1 MPSIETC
8 PLYFPGPLQFTLT
21 LTTVSHSHPCVPGP
35 ITTTPLGFSKSALV
49 RPRYPKPC
57 LPLPSRRSIQKFT
70 CPSCPGRRR
79 HAYSTKYPSC
89 ITIADDGTYRSRQ
102 FLCTMPRYTQARLA
116 YALEVF
122 RDSLPY
128 RAKRGFKTDHLEQ
141 HLKKYE
147 LRTSTSSTTV
157 AQRTSLWIDK
167 DDSGDYDPTQSKKR
181 QTDVCPPKARNN
193 KRKEKELGADREL
206 GGTIKKARPKNTW
219 LSGRN
224 RGYACR
230 VLLKLT
236 SVAGKEKLRQLA
248 DAGVPTLDV
257 DDRCNAEDDQPS
269 LWSLGGGSFSQNSR
283 NSLSSAARRRSM
295 FGPDPEGDDDN
306 DNNNEGLDLRTR
318 TLPALD
324 APRSPRKSASCVP
337 CLDAKRKCTQRK
349 SDIGPSCTQCRKDG
363 IGCFFRHDDQVKKAH
378 KITPRT
384 QCDTPITIE
393 SPSSSCL
400 DTKWI
405 TTSFVYPIN
414 FKFSAA
420 QNPTRTCDF
429 CRDYRYGIVGSG
441 SPKRVEVIVE
451 GNKIIEEMGDGYRAE
466 GKEPSNMCIM
476 CALDR
481 FQICRCAQHEI
492 APIAGLCPGDFD
504 YPQAFLNFST
514 PGAPAFNHWCNFCIS
529 PAFYACGAP
538 QQYNKF
544 GRPAPPGAR
553 RENGC
558 GLLLCPACAD
568 ALGQSGMDRMK
579 LQEQVRVRGNWRV
592 RADMEFLFH
601 GSDLHK
607 AYYLA

>member
-1 MPSIETC
+1 
-8 PLYFPGPLQFTLT
+8 
-21 LTTVSHSHPCVPGP
+21 
-35 ITTTPLGFSKSALV
+35 
-49 RPRYPKPC
+49 
-57 LPLPSRRSIQKFT
+57 
-70 CPSCPGRRR
+70 
-79 HAYSTKYPSC
+79 
-89 ITIADDGTYRSRQ
+89 
-102 FLCTMPRYTQARLA
+102 MPRYTQARLA
-116 YALEVF
+116 YALKVF

-128 RAKRGFKTDHLEQ
+128 RTKRGFKRDHLER
-141 HLKKYE
+141 HLKKYD
-147 LRTSTSSTTV
+147 LRTSTSSITV

-167 DDSGDYDPTQSKKR
+167 DDSGDYDPTQPKRR
-181 QTDVCPPKARNN
+181 QTDVCPPKACNN
-193 KRKEKELGADREL
+193 KRKEKELGAGREL
-206 GGTIKKARPKNTW
+206 GGIIKKSRPKNTW

-248 DAGVPTLDV
+248 EAGVPTLDA
-257 DDRCNAEDDQPS
+257 DDRCKAEDDQPS
-269 LWSLGGGSFSQNSR
+269 LWSLGGGSFSQSSR
-283 NSLSSAARRRSM
+283 SSLSSAARRRSM
-295 FGPDPEGDDDN
+295 FGPDSEGDNDN
-306 DNNNEGLDLRTR
+306 GNNNEGLRVSGLGRQTR
-318 TLPALD
+318 ILPALD
-324 APRSPRKSASCVP
+324 APQLPRKSASCVP
-337 CLDAKRKCTQRK
+337 CRDMKKKCTQRK

-363 IGCFFRHDDQVKKAH
+363 IDCSFRHKDQVKKAQ

-393 SPSSSCL
+393 SPSSPCL

-429 CRDYRYGIVGSG
+429 CRDYRYGIVGCG
-441 SPKRVEVIVE
+441 SPKEVEVIVE
-451 GNKIIEEMGDGYRAE
+451 GHKIVEEMGNGYRAE

-492 APIAGLCPGDFD
+492 ALIAGLCPGDFD
-504 YPQAFLNFST
+504 YSQAFLNFST
-514 PGAPAFNHWCNFCIS
+514 PGAPAFNYWCNFCIS
-529 PAFYACGAP
+529 PAFYTCGAP

-544 GRPAPPGAR
+544 GRPAAPGAR

-558 GLLLCPACAD
+558 GLFLCQACAD
-568 ALGQSGMDRMK
+568 ALRQSGMDRVK
-579 LQEQVRVRGNWRV
+579 LQEQVKVRGNWRV

-601 GSDLHK
+601 GSDLHQ